1 MCFTRNFEIKR
12 QGNCWTKHRVSTSY
26 LIFPLTFQYPASLK
40 QRRCSCRDR
49 EIRSDWVT
57 SDIYFE
63 SWKQY
68 HAFTVQSFFKLD
80 LSLWTFPAFF
90 LSGDKTVLSFA
101 HIYSPVMLHNHLK
114 VSHLGWRGF
123 YGTCTGPCSCARE
136 LQERPVNISSHRCS
150 GLAVHR
156 WRKQTLLVH

>member
-12 QGNCWTKHRVSTSY
+12 QGNSWTKQRASTSY

-40 QRRCSCRDR
+40 QCSCGSRGR
-49 EIRSDWVT
+49 EIQSDWVA

-68 HAFTVQSFFKLD
+68 YAFTVQSFFKLN

-90 LSGDKTVLSFA
+90 LSGDKTISSFA
-101 HIYSPVMLHNHLK
+101 HIYFPVMLHNCLK
-114 VSHLGWRGF
+114 VSHTRFVTAHALVVHL
-123 YGTCTGPCSCARE
+123 TT
-136 LQERPVNISSHRCS
+136 PVDCMKGQQTVKSLMVWFSSPSPKKSKHY
-150 GLAVHR
+150 
-156 WRKQTLLVH
+156 